1 MRGVSESSSRAHD
14 PLTRQWGNG
23 TQHTIKLGE
32 SNLLAK
38 KLETPPVHYTYTC
51 TVSSRPTMENAGL
64 SAEERKRLRLEKWK
78 LKQQQPAPKV
88 SLSLGIARGS
98 IARKKK
104 PAPKKTNMSNPF
116 LDVDND
122 DDSNGGDSQEDDNP
136 RKRPLLDLMGDLN
149 DEPESEAPPKRA
161 KTSSRWDNRPSESPS
176 AQTTGKDAL
185 DHFME
190 KLEAGALGSVTAS
203 DESGNPV
210 SVNINVGGSMMRP
223 SQTQKQHPIS
233 GGVITA
239 QDIEQLQH
247 KSEPE
252 NTTNNNTATTDSPF
266 YNPNDWLSDAAP
278 SDTEDEQ
285 EELARR
291 ALIEALKSTPGP
303 VLQDDNDNA
312 QELARPAQLAS
323 EVKTEKSR
331 REEHLRQLER
341 QAEEARHSA
350 QAAAAP
356 ELGRLYNDGL
366 DSGVMEEA
374 ERNLEAAKA
383 APDALLVLAELNKKK
398 ELKAVDHSEIDYL
411 PFEKNLYRVPR
422 ALVAL
427 SNDEVI
433 NRRAKLKIR
442 VRGHGAPAPVS
453 TFEECGLSEKILQI
467 LDKQGI
473 VKPYPVQ
480 AQCIPCI
487 MAGRDVI
494 GIAKTGSGKT
504 LAYLLP
510 LLRHILVQPPLEP
523 NESGPIGLILAPAR
537 ELAFQIH
544 LVCKGFAKQFGLK

>member
-1 MRGVSESSSRAHD
+1 MNNSGGAE
-14 PLTRQWGNG
+14 
-23 TQHTIKLGE
+23 
-32 SNLLAK
+32 
-38 KLETPPVHYTYTC
+38 
-51 TVSSRPTMENAGL
+51 L
-64 SAEERKRLRLEKWK
+64 SAEERKRLRLDKWK
-78 LKQQQPAPKV
+78 RKQEQPAPKV
-88 SLSLGIARGS
+88 SLSLGIARSS
-98 IARKKK
+98 IAKKKK
-104 PAPKKTNMSNPF
+104 PVAKKKNLSNAF
-116 LDVDND
+116 LDIDND
-122 DDSNGGDSQEDDNP
+122 DDSEEGDSREDETS
-136 RKRPLLDLMGDLN
+136 RKRPLDLNLMGDSD
-149 DEPESEAPPKRA
+149 DEPDNVEAPSKRA
-161 KTSSRWDNRPSESPS
+161 KTSSRWDNRPSQAAS
-176 AQTTGKDAL
+176 AHQTTSGKDAL

-190 KLEAGALGSVTAS
+190 KLEAGALGNVTS
-203 DESGNPV
+203 NDESGGNAFSV
-210 SVNINVGGSMMRP
+210 SVSGSMMR
-223 SQTQKQHPIS
+223 SGKQKPHPVS

-239 QDIEQLQH
+239 QGIEQLQQP
-247 KSEPE
+247 KQPEPE
-252 NTTNNNTATTDSPF
+252 NGAALTDSPL
-266 YNPNDWLSDAAP
+266 YNPNDWLSDTAP
-278 SDTEDEQ
+278 SDNEDEQ

-303 VLQDDNDNA
+303 DPLLEENSNDNT

-341 QAEEARHSA
+341 QAEDARNSA

-398 ELKAVDHSEIDYL
+398 ELTAVDHSKIDYL
-411 PFEKNLYRVPR
+411 PFQKNLYRVPR
-422 ALVAL
+422 SLASL
-427 SNDEVI
+427 SNDEI
-433 NRRAKLKIR
+433 TNRRAKLKVR

-473 VKPYPVQ
+473 AEPYPVQ

-544 LVCKGFAKQFGLK
+544 SVCKVFAKQFGLK

>member
-1 MRGVSESSSRAHD
+1 MAVDFIHQKTT
-14 PLTRQWGNG
+14 L
-23 TQHTIKLGE
+23 
-32 SNLLAK
+32 NLHEK
-38 KLETPPVHYTYTC
+38 KLET
-51 TVSSRPTMENAGL
+51 SLDRAIMNNLGGADL

-78 LKQQQPAPKV
+78 RKQEQPAPKV
-88 SLSLGIARGS
+88 SLSLGIAKIS
-98 IARKKK
+98 VAKKKK
-104 PAPKKTNMSNPF
+104 PVAKKKNLSNAF
-116 LDVDND
+116 LDIDND
-122 DDSNGGDSQEDDNP
+122 DDSDEGDTRQDENLR
-136 RKRPLLDLMGDLN
+136 RKRPLDLMGDSD
-149 DEPESEAPPKRA
+149 DEPEAPSKRA
-161 KTSSRWDNRPSESPS
+161 KSSSRWDNRPSQAAS
-176 AQTTGKDAL
+176 AHQTTSGKDAL

-190 KLEAGALGSVTAS
+190 KLEAGALGNVTAA
-203 DESGNPV
+203 DESGGNTFSVTV
-210 SVNINVGGSMMRP
+210 SGSMMR
-223 SQTQKQHPIS
+223 SGVQKPHPVS

-239 QDIEQLQH
+239 QGIEQLQQ
-247 KSEPE
+247 KPEPE
-252 NTTNNNTATTDSPF
+252 NGGATSDSPL
-266 YNPNDWLSDAAP
+266 YNPNDWLSDTAP
-278 SDTEDEQ
+278 SDNEDEQ
-285 EELARR
+285 EEQARR

-303 VLQDDNDNA
+303 VPLLQENDNDNSNNDNT

-331 REEHLRQLER
+331 REEHLRELER
-341 QAEEARHSA
+341 QADEARNSA

-398 ELKAVDHSEIDYL
+398 ELTAVDHSKIDYL
-411 PFEKNLYRVPR
+411 PFQKNLYRVPR
-422 ALVAL
+422 SLASL
-427 SNDEVI
+427 SNDEI
-433 NRRAKLKIR
+433 TNRRAKLKVR

-473 VKPYPVQ
+473 AEPYPVQ

-544 LVCKGFAKQFGLK
+544 SVCKVFAKQFGLK

>member
-1 MRGVSESSSRAHD
+1 MNNS
-14 PLTRQWGNG
+14 
-23 TQHTIKLGE
+23 GE
-32 SNLLAK
+32 AD
-38 KLETPPVHYTYTC
+38 
-51 TVSSRPTMENAGL
+51 L

-78 LKQQQPAPKV
+78 RKQEQPAPKV
-88 SLSLGIARGS
+88 SLSLGIARSS
-98 IARKKK
+98 IAKKKK
-104 PAPKKTNMSNPF
+104 PIAKKKNLSNAF
-116 LDVDND
+116 LDIDND
-122 DDSNGGDSQEDDNP
+122 DDSDEGGDNREDENSR
-136 RKRPLLDLMGDLN
+136 RKRPLDLNLMGDSD
-149 DEPESEAPPKRA
+149 DEADVNVEAPSKRA
-161 KTSSRWDNRPSESPS
+161 KTSSRWDNRPSQAAS
-176 AQTTGKDAL
+176 AHQTTSGKDAL

-190 KLEAGALGSVTAS
+190 KLEAGALGNVTAA
-203 DESGNPV
+203 DDTGGNTFSV
-210 SVNINVGGSMMRP
+210 SVSGSMMR
-223 SQTQKQHPIS
+223 SGVQKPHPVS

-239 QDIEQLQH
+239 QGIEQLQQQ
-247 KSEPE
+247 KTEPE
-252 NTTNNNTATTDSPF
+252 NGAATATGTDSPL
-266 YNPNDWLSDAAP
+266 YNPNDWLSDTAP

-285 EELARR
+285 EEQARR

-303 VLQDDNDNA
+303 VPLLEDNDNDNT

-341 QAEEARHSA
+341 QADEARNSA

-398 ELKAVDHSEIDYL
+398 ELTAVDHSKIDYL
-411 PFEKNLYRVPR
+411 PFQKNLYRVPR
-422 ALVAL
+422 SLASL
-427 SNDEVI
+427 SNDEI
-433 NRRAKLKIR
+433 TNRRAKLKVR

-473 VKPYPVQ
+473 AEPYPVQ

-544 LVCKGFAKQFGLK
+544 SVCKVFAKQFGLK

>member
-1 MRGVSESSSRAHD
+1 MNNSG
-14 PLTRQWGNG
+14 G
-23 TQHTIKLGE
+23 TE
-32 SNLLAK
+32 
-38 KLETPPVHYTYTC
+38 
-51 TVSSRPTMENAGL
+51 L

-78 LKQQQPAPKV
+78 RKQEQPAPKV
-88 SLSLGIARGS
+88 SLSLGITRSS
-98 IARKKK
+98 IAKKKK
-104 PAPKKTNMSNPF
+104 PVAKKKNLSNAF
-116 LDVDND
+116 LDIDND
-122 DDSNGGDSQEDDNP
+122 DDSDEGGTREDEKSR
-136 RKRPLLDLMGDLN
+136 RKRPLDLNLMGDSD
-149 DEPESEAPPKRA
+149 DEPDVEAPSKRA
-161 KTSSRWDNRPSESPS
+161 KTSSRWDNRPSQAAS
-176 AQTTGKDAL
+176 AHQTTSGKDAL

-190 KLEAGALGSVTAS
+190 KLEAGALGNVTAA
-203 DESGNPV
+203 DESGGNAFSVTV
-210 SVNINVGGSMMRP
+210 SGSMMR
-223 SQTQKQHPIS
+223 SGVQKPHPVS

-239 QDIEQLQH
+239 QGIEQLQQP

-252 NTTNNNTATTDSPF
+252 NGAAVTDSPL
-266 YNPNDWLSDAAP
+266 YNPNDWLSDNAP
-278 SDTEDEQ
+278 SDNEDEQ
-285 EELARR
+285 EEQARR

-303 VLQDDNDNA
+303 APLLDENDNDNT

-341 QAEEARHSA
+341 QADEARNSA

-398 ELKAVDHSEIDYL
+398 ELTAVDHSKIDYL
-411 PFEKNLYRVPR
+411 PFQKNLYRVPR
-422 ALVAL
+422 SLASL
-427 SNDEVI
+427 SNDEI
-433 NRRAKLKIR
+433 TNRRAKLKVR

-473 VKPYPVQ
+473 AEPYPVQ

-544 LVCKGFAKQFGLK
+544 SVCKVFAKQFGLK